1 MNHNTTNKNELELS
15 LNVSITFYVI
25 QLFLFFPTIYINM
38 LVFKMANRESLSIS
52 LELKAVSI
60 VYILASICSV
70 IYQAIIKF
78 AFPASLLIGD
88 WFCETT
94 NVLMSVVMLQQ
105 LVSTFT
111 ISLYRYVFIIHREKY
126 TATAKIQKKVT
137 WTIFVG
143 KAIML
148 LVMTAKYVIF
158 NHKYLFVKFWTSVC
172 NGDVMKYTTEEIQ
185 NSTEIEYS
193 KNVMYE
199 FIEKLSYGGMED
211 NARLVTIFGNVEN
224 PALVLPLQLFCVVI
238 DVMIFLTLVNLI
250 EGIMYYR
257 IANFWKG

>member
-1 MNHNTTNKNELELS
+1 MNMNYNSTNNSELELS
-15 LNVSITFYVI
+15 LNVSITFYII
-25 QLFLFFPTIYINM
+25 QLFLFFPTIYINI

-60 VYILASICSV
+60 IYILASICSV

-126 TATAKIQKKVT
+126 TATSKIQKKVT
-137 WTIFVG
+137 LTIFVG
-143 KAIML
+143 KGIML
-148 LVMTAKYVIF
+148 LVMTAKFVIF
-158 NHKYLFVKFWTSVC
+158 NHKYLFVKFFTSVC
-172 NGDVMKYTTEEIQ
+172 NGDIVRQDSEIDRIHNLTEMEYFQ
-185 NSTEIEYS
+185 DYLFYVRSEDKNSLI
-193 KNVMYE
+193 
-199 FIEKLSYGGMED
+199 
-211 NARLVTIFGNVEN
+211 TIFGNVDN
-224 PALVLPLQLFCVVI
+224 QALALILQIFCVIV
-238 DVMIFLTLVNLI
+238 DLLIFMTSLNLT
-250 EGIMYYR
+250 EAFMYYR
-257 IANFWKG
+257 IAKFWKG

>member
-1 MNHNTTNKNELELS
+1 MTMTYNSTHKGELELS

-25 QLFLFFPTIYINM
+25 QLLFFFPTIYINM

-60 VYILASICSV
+60 IYILASICSV
-70 IYQAIIKF
+70 LYQAIIKF

-111 ISLYRYVFIIHREKY
+111 ISLYRYVFIIYREKY

-143 KAIML
+143 KAIMIL
-148 LVMTAKYVIF
+148 IMTAKYVIF

-172 NGDVMKYTTEEIQ
+172 NGDIVRQDSEIDRIHNLTEMEYFKDYLFYVRSEDE
-185 NSTEIEYS
+185 NS
-193 KNVMYE
+193 
-199 FIEKLSYGGMED
+199 LS
-211 NARLVTIFGNVEN
+211 TIFGNVDN
-224 PALVLPLQLFCVVI
+224 QALALILQIFCVIV
-238 DVMIFLTLVNLI
+238 DLLIFMTSLNLTEAV
-250 EGIMYYR
+250 MYYR
-257 IANFWKG
+257 IAKFWKG

>member
-1 MNHNTTNKNELELS
+1 MNMNYNTTNKNELELS
-15 LNVSITFYVI
+15 VNVSITFYVI
-25 QLFLFFPTIYINM
+25 QWFLFFPTIYINM

-52 LELKAVSI
+52 LELKSVSI
-60 VYILASICSV
+60 MYIMASTCSV

-111 ISLYRYVFIIHREKY
+111 ISLYRYIFIIHREKY
-126 TATAKIQKKVT
+126 TSTEKIQKKVT

-143 KAIML
+143 KTIML
-148 LVMTAKYVIF
+148 LILTAKYVIF

-172 NGDVMKYTTEEIQ
+172 NGDIVRQDSEIDRIHNLTEM
-185 NSTEIEYS
+185 EYIKDYLFYVRS
-193 KNVMYE
+193 
-199 FIEKLSYGGMED
+199 ED
-211 NARLVTIFGNVEN
+211 DKSLTTIFGHIEN
-224 PALVLPLQLFCVVI
+224 QGLALILQIFCVIV
-238 DVMIFLTLVNLI
+238 DLFIFMTCLNLT
-250 EGIMYYR
+250 EGVMYYK
-257 IANFWKG
+257 IAKFWKG